1 MVLSE
6 KKNTIW
12 SVSIKMEFYVS
23 ENDWKN
29 NMTKFTKNFMNEFI
43 QFTKNK
49 IEQQYLIPFTNKR
62 YSIYYNK
69 NDPKEL

>member
-49 IEQQYLIPFTNKR
+49 IE
-62 YSIYYNK
+62 
-69 NDPKEL
+69 